1 VEDAINNGYIPLS
14 YSHFSLPVIGY
25 LFNLDGIPREVIS
38 YEGGATVAVQTN
50 GQETTNMSI
59 DDVLL
64 IMQQSIVMQ
73 QQRDHDRTVAR
84 TEEAVAC
91 AKE

>member
-1 VEDAINNGYIPLS
+1 M
-14 YSHFSLPVIGY
+14 
-25 LFNLDGIPREVIS
+25 
-38 YEGGATVAVQTN
+38 AVQTN
-50 GQETTNMSI
+50 GQEIINMSI

-84 TEEAVAC
+84 AEEAVAC
-91 AKE
+91 ANE